1 MIKELCIEM
10 KKCTD
15 CKHSA
20 FDAVGVSIVGI
31 LMCLLIAGIFFVPF
45 STTSN
50 AASLRSTIK
59 TLEAEIADIENKIQ
73 KYSNNISSAQ
83 STIEAQLEYKAQL
96 DETIILLSEKIEKAT
111 ELVNQYDLAIADV
124 GSNIIQKEAEVDAL
138 YESFR
143 QWLRVIYEY
152 GDVSYI
158 EIILSSDDFSEFLA
172 STERISNMMEYQN
185 TLMENLKNEIA
196 TLDKERSS
204 LEVYR
209 QAGEHTKNE
218 LEKDKE
224 KHSTLLQNAESYVA
238 KLKSNIEL
246 WEQLQAKEKA
256 EREAFTNELEEALLL
271 LAQQNNAYVG
281 GTFMWP
287 LDLGWKTISS
297 PFGYRSYPWSGYH
310 TGLDIPAT
318 GGQDIFAA
326 NDGKIVTAT
335 WHSSY
340 GYYVVIDHGG
350 GIATLYAHCSRLLV
364 KAGSYVTK
372 GDVIALV
379 GTTGA
384 STGNHLHFEV
394 LENGKAVNPLDGYVV
409 KP

>member
-1 MIKELCIEM
+1 M
-10 KKCTD
+10 KDTD
-15 CKHSA
+15 CGRKVRSFSSA
-20 FDAVGVSIVGI
+20 LFIGMLMCILVFGIFVAWFSTPVDAV
-31 LMCLLIAGIFFVPF
+31 
-45 STTSN
+45 
-50 AASLRSTIK
+50 SLSSTIK
-59 TLEAEIADIENKIQ
+59 TLEAEIDDIENKIQ

-111 ELVNQYDLAIADV
+111 ELSTQYELAIADV
-124 GSNIIQKEAEVDAL
+124 GANIIQKESDVDAL

-143 QWLRVIYEY
+143 QWLRMIYEY

-158 EIILSSDDFSEFLA
+158 EIILSSENFSEFLA

-185 TLMENLKNEIA
+185 TLMDNLQAEIA
-196 TLDKERSS
+196 ALEKESSS

-209 QAGEHTKNE
+209 QAAEHTKNE

-224 KHSTLLQNAESYVA
+224 KQSTLMQNAESYVV

-246 WEQLQAKEKA
+246 WEQLQEKEETEREEFKA
-256 EREAFTNELEEALLL
+256 ELEQALKLQ
-271 LAQQNNAYVG
+271 AQQNNAYVG
-281 GTFMWP
+281 GEFMWP

-310 TGLDIPAT
+310 SGIDIPAT

-326 NDGKIVTAT
+326 NDGKVVTAT

-350 GIATLYAHCSRLLV
+350 GIATLYAHCSKLLTSQ
-364 KAGSYVTK
+364 GRYVTQ

-394 LENGKAVNPLDGYVV
+394 LENGKSVNPLDGYVV